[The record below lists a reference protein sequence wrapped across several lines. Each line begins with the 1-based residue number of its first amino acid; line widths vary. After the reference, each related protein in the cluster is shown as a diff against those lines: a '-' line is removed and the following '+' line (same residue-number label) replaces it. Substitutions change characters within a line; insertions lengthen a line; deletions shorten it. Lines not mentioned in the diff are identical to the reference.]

1 MNMRIAAARFPVSI
15 LAAISPSLV
24 GPMPETETETEARER
39 HAPFLVPLWIAMGIA
54 GGAML
59 LPLYGHE
66 AEVLPALVFLVIC
79 PLLVAGVLLMED
91 ESIDAGS

>member
-1 MNMRIAAARFPVSI
+1 MNMRIAATRLPVSI
-15 LAAISPSLV
+15 VAAIWPSPV
-24 GPMPETETETEARER
+24 RAMPEAEPKAQEP
-39 HAPFLVPLWIAMGIA
+39 HAPFLVPLWVAIGIA

-79 PLLVAGVLLMED
+79 PLLVAGVLLMEGD
-91 ESIDAGS
+91 DIDAGS

>member
-24 GPMPETETETEARER
+24 GPMPETETEARER
-39 HAPFLVPLWIAMGIA
+39 HVPFLVPLWVAIGIA
-54 GGAML
+54 AGAML
-59 LPLYGHE
+59 LPFYGHE
-66 AEVLPALVFLVIC
+66 TWALPALAFLVIC

>member
-1 MNMRIAAARFPVSI
+1 MNMRIAAARLPVSI
-15 LAAISPSLV
+15 VAAILPSLV
-24 GPMPETETETEARER
+24 RPMPETETEARESN
-39 HAPFLVPLWIAMGIA
+39 APLLVPLWIAIGIA

-79 PLLVAGVLLMED
+79 PLLVAGVLLMEGD
-91 ESIDAGS
+91 DIDAGS